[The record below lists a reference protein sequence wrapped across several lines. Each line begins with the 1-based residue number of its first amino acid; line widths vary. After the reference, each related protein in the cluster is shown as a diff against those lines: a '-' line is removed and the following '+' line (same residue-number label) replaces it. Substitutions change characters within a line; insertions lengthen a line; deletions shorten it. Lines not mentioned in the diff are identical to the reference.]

1 MYDLPA
7 YVWALVLIAA
17 IGFPVTTGIALY
29 RGAVQAGIS
38 RGTAVAVAVAAA
50 GVLGGWLVV
59 SGMLARAGVYRQAPG
74 DGVPWFPVAFAGVL
88 GALLLA
94 TRIRLVSRILSAPG
108 APARLVLPHTLRVVG
123 VVFLIVMAQ
132 GHLPVA
138 FAVPAGVGDIAIGV
152 AAPFVARQLA
162 RGAGRTEALRFHVLG
177 LVDLVVALSVG
188 FLLFVLVEATPS
200 TEPLILLPLALI
212 PTVAVPLAFALH
224 IESLRQLRTA
234 TRSQEDQTRTLMP
247 RPVAG

>member
-17 IGFPVTTGIALY
+17 IGFPVTTSIALY

-74 DGVPWFPVAFAGVL
+74 VGVPWFPVAFAGVL
-88 GALLLA
+88 GALLLT
-94 TRIRLVSRILSAPG
+94 TRIRLVSHILSAPG

-132 GHLPVA
+132 SHLPAA

-162 RGAGRTEALRFHVLG
+162 RGAGRSEALRFHVLG

-188 FLLFVLVEATPS
+188 FLLFVLVEVTPS
-200 TEPLILLPLALI
+200 TEPLTLLPLALI

-224 IESLRQLRTA
+224 IESLRQLHTA
-234 TRSQEDQTRTLMP
+234 TRPQEDQTRTYMP